1 MMMPRRLL
9 HSAHIAVGVLAMLV
23 VALSSELPAFQE
35 SAPHPVD
42 GKTQIFQAGNQ
53 AGQQAAKSET
63 DAKLSKAIEAAQ
75 QQQKIA
81 EAAQQA
87 AKSETDA
94 KLSKAAADLGE
105 TRAKKNAAQC
115 APEGA
120 LDCAGL
126 APVNKYGSCMS
137 CPDSNKYE
145 SCPDSLIK
153 GQYFFTKAGTKKG
166 KCYPFDHPAA
176 ITRNVFS
183 NGKQISGKT
192 VITKAGI
199 WKVNMAHKAVGAIA
213 MKRLVCAKETR
224 ARVRAG
230 SPTLKSCE
238 MFVASRCIRC
248 PNFQFADFR
257 AGWTTKTELKAFYS
271 TCVKVAFNSTS
282 LKADFECNAADM
294 VQMAI
299 AMAAF

>member
-1 MMMPRRLL
+1 MGVISLHTMRRL

-53 AGQQAAKSET
+53 AGQQAS
-63 DAKLSKAIEAAQ
+63 
-75 QQQKIA
+75 
-81 EAAQQA
+81 
-87 AKSETDA
+87 KSETDA

-126 APVNKYGSCMS
+126 APVNKYG
-137 CPDSNKYE
+137 

-224 ARVRAG
+224 ATVRAG

-248 PNFQFADFR
+248 PNFQFADRR
-257 AGWTTKTELKAFYS
+257 AGRTTKTELKAFYS

-294 VQMAI
+294 VKMAI

>member
-1 MMMPRRLL
+1 
-9 HSAHIAVGVLAMLV
+9 
-23 VALSSELPAFQE
+23 
-35 SAPHPVD
+35 
-42 GKTQIFQAGNQ
+42 
-53 AGQQAAKSET
+53 
-63 DAKLSKAIEAAQ
+63 
-75 QQQKIA
+75 
-81 EAAQQA
+81 
-87 AKSETDA
+87 
-94 KLSKAAADLGE
+94 
-105 TRAKKNAAQC
+105 
-115 APEGA
+115 
-120 LDCAGL
+120 
-126 APVNKYGSCMS
+126 MS

-199 WKVNMAHKAVGAIA
+199 WKVNQAHKAVGAIA
-213 MKRLVCAKETR
+213 MKRLVCAKETP
-224 ARVRAG
+224 AGAG
-230 SPTLKSCE
+230 SPTLSSCE

-248 PNFQFADFR
+248 PNFQFGSNLGGEA
-257 AGWTTKTELKAFYS
+257 TETELKAFYS

>member
-1 MMMPRRLL
+1 MGVISLHTMRRL

-42 GKTQIFQAGNQ
+42 GETQIFQAGNQ

-63 DAKLSKAIEAAQ
+63 DAKPSKAIEAAQ

-126 APVNKYGSCMS
+126 APVNKYGSC
-137 CPDSNKYE
+137 
-145 SCPDSLIK
+145 PDSLIK

-199 WKVNMAHKAVGAIA
+199 WKVNMAHRAVGAIA

-248 PNFQFADFR
+248 PNFQFADRR
-257 AGWTTKTELKAFYS
+257 AGRTTKTELKAFYS

-294 VQMAI
+294 VKMAI